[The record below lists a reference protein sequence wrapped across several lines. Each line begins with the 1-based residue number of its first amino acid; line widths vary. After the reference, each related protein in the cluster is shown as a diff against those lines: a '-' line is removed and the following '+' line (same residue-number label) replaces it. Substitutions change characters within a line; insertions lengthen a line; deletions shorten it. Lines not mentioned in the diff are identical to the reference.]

1 MDFGGINLTDRNLT
15 EIDFPSCIG
24 LNAESLPLADIPFTK
39 LPTLNFVGID
49 FSRFNLKG
57 VDLSLCTGIPTNQIM
72 AASDFLNVKLPVVD
86 FTGF

>member
-1 MDFGGINLTDRNLT
+1 M
-15 EIDFPSCIG
+15 
-24 LNAESLPLADIPFTK
+24 
-39 LPTLNFVGID
+39 GID

-57 VDLSLCTGIPTNQIM
+57 VDLSLCTGIPANQIM